1 MLLSHIQSKDW
12 KCKQCVLIIALVQG
26 SGNKGV
32 EFGLRDKGGFS
43 FIYDFISLK

>member
-26 SGNKGV
+26 RDKGV
-32 EFGLRDKGGFS
+32 EFGMRDKGGFS

>member
-26 SGNKGV
+26 RHKGV